1 MSWLLITS
9 SRLFHSHFRSD
20 FYLFWRIKDQFFG
33 PVNKISAILRQFWH
47 DHMSNHRPEGIDPSK
62 LRIQIHTLS
71 HDLHPVES
79 ELPESPAKAGGHCVD
94 LEVRLPVV
102 LSHLELREDLSVR
115 LSLRVFPQYLARPHH
130 PLVRVLVNGELC
142 KEQFVVLYIVASAVF
157 YIIIS
162 YFIII

>member
-1 MSWLLITS
+1 
-9 SRLFHSHFRSD
+9 
-20 FYLFWRIKDQFFG
+20 
-33 PVNKISAILRQFWH
+33 
-47 DHMSNHRPEGIDPSK
+47 MSNHRPEGIDPSK

-130 PLVRVLVNGELC
+130 PLVRVLVNGELGEE
-142 KEQFVVLYIVASAVF
+142 KHFVVLYVVAAVVF
-157 YIIIS
+157 DVIIS